1 MKEYATEE
9 SLTAWG
15 HDGIYLH
22 PQHARNDGW
31 ADELL
36 TRDVTEWRKAEGAGE

>member
-9 SLTAWG
+9 SLDRWG
-15 HDGIYLH
+15 YDGVYSRPEH
-22 PQHARNDGW
+22 VRRDGW
-31 ADELL
+31 KDDLL